1 MNTTS
6 LRETTE
12 ELERSRRQVDQLQ
25 NQLNEEKQK
34 RQELERLVEELL
46 ARLGPQSNNWIVYHS
61 TFSQPTSPFPKI
73 AENLGILTPKSASS
87 KISNNVVAGSPCY
100 DEFAL
105 LF

>member
-46 ARLGPQSNNWIVYHS
+46 ARLGPQSNN
-61 TFSQPTSPFPKI
+61 
-73 AENLGILTPKSASS
+73 
-87 KISNNVVAGSPCY
+87 
-100 DEFAL
+100 
-105 LF
+105 

>member
-25 NQLNEEKQK
+25 NQLSEEKQK

-46 ARLGPQSNNWIVYHS
+46 ARLGPQSNN
-61 TFSQPTSPFPKI
+61 
-73 AENLGILTPKSASS
+73 
-87 KISNNVVAGSPCY
+87 
-100 DEFAL
+100 
-105 LF
+105 